1 MTLIRLLRAATE
13 RLFAAGI
20 EDASLEAEVLLR
32 HVLGITK
39 TEFYLRFDA
48 AVSHTDETEFELVL
62 QRRII
67 GEPTAYITGHREF
80 FGLDFKIDRRVLIPR
95 PESELLVERAIL
107 LGNGGARTF
116 ADVGTGSGCIAISI
130 AYALSSATAYAIDV
144 STDALEVAQMNCERH
159 GVEDKVILLNGD
171 LLSPMPCNVDVIIG
185 NLPYVKRSEVVGI
198 NTNGYEPRLA
208 LDGGPDGLDIM
219 RRLSSQA
226 ASKLNPGGAL
236 LLELGQGQA
245 EEACRII
252 GGDLDCSNCE
262 VVKDLAGIE
271 RMLVVKLK
279 RD

>member
-159 GVEDKVILLNGD
+159 GVEDRVILLNGD

>member
-1 MTLIRLLRAATE
+1 VTLIRLLRAATE

-48 AVSHTDETEFELVL
+48 AVSHTDETAFELVL
-62 QRRII
+62 QRRIS

-80 FGLDFKIDRRVLIPR
+80 FGLDFRVDRRVLIPR

-130 AYALSSATAYAIDV
+130 AYALSGATVYAIDV

-159 GVEDKVILLNGD
+159 GVEDRVILLNGD
-171 LLSPMPCNVDVIIG
+171 LLSPMSRRVDVIIG
-185 NLPYVKRSEVVGI
+185 NLPYVKRSDVVGI

-219 RRLSSQA
+219 RRLSSEA

-236 LLELGQGQA
+236 LVELGQGQA

-252 GGDLDCSNCE
+252 GGDLACNNCE

>member
-1 MTLIRLLRAATE
+1 VTLIRLLRAATE

-48 AVSHTDETEFELVL
+48 AVSHTDETAFELVL
-62 QRRII
+62 QRRIS

-80 FGLDFKIDRRVLIPR
+80 FGLDFKVDRRVLIPR

-130 AYALSSATAYAIDV
+130 AYALSGATVYAIDV

-159 GVEDKVILLNGD
+159 GVEDRVILLNGD
-171 LLSPMPCNVDVIIG
+171 LLSPMSRRVDVIIG
-185 NLPYVKRSEVVGI
+185 NLPYVKRSDVVGI

-236 LLELGQGQA
+236 LVELGQGQA

-252 GGDLDCSNCE
+252 RGDLDCDNCE